1 MELWDLYD
9 ENRIPLGRTHPR
21 GEPLPEGTYH
31 LAVIVVILN
40 SHGEVLL
47 TRRAKEKAACP
58 GYWENTGG
66 AARSGETPLQ
76 AIQRE
81 LREETGLVA
90 KPEEF
95 TLLLREDRRTDCHF
109 DIFALTRDVK
119 IEDIQFQPEETDAAR
134 WMPLKDWEAVAG
146 TGQTLCPASGEDYK
160 QELYRRIGQ
169 YLQGQ
174 RHFPQ
179 NATPELWDLYDKDR
193 QLLGRTIQR
202 GQPMQEGEY
211 HLGVTVAVF
220 NTKGEILSTRRAPG
234 KSFAGQWELPAGGVQ
249 AGESPV
255 SAACRELWEETG
267 ISAAAD
273 ELTLLLW
280 QVRPH
285 LHAAFYGL
293 TKEVP
298 LEQIVLQPRETDGAR
313 WVPFDIWIQEQEQT
327 GMDSP
332 EWHRQFIQPLY
343 VPLREYKDGK
353 RFFETHT

>member
-146 TGQTLCPASGEDYK
+146 KVAPFLCPAGDE
-160 QELYRRIGQ
+160 QEFYRRLEE
-169 YLQGQ
+169 YLQG
-174 RHFPQ
+174 R
-179 NATPELWDLYDKDR
+179 
-193 QLLGRTIQR
+193 
-202 GQPMQEGEY
+202 
-211 HLGVTVAVF
+211 
-220 NTKGEILSTRRAPG
+220 
-234 KSFAGQWELPAGGVQ
+234 
-249 AGESPV
+249 
-255 SAACRELWEETG
+255 
-267 ISAAAD
+267 
-273 ELTLLLW
+273 
-280 QVRPH
+280 
-285 LHAAFYGL
+285 
-293 TKEVP
+293 
-298 LEQIVLQPRETDGAR
+298 
-313 WVPFDIWIQEQEQT
+313 
-327 GMDSP
+327 
-332 EWHRQFIQPLY
+332 RQFS
-343 VPLREYKDGK
+343 
-353 RFFETHT
+353 